1 MEPASILV
9 VEDDQTIALGLE
21 YALAQEGYA
30 VTYAAS
36 CALASQ
42 AIADKHFDLALL
54 DINLPDGNGFDLCRL
69 LRASGDTAVIFLTVQ
84 DDEAGTVMGLEM
96 GAEDYITKP
105 FRLRELLARIKVVLR
120 RRGDAAPSTANLGGL
135 TVDIARGKVTRNGE
149 EIPLTA
155 MEYRLLLVFL
165 NNRGRILTRESILSG
180 LWDTDGN
187 FVENNT
193 LTVYIKRLREK
204 LEADPQNPRLIKTV
218 RGLGYR
224 MEE

>member
-1 MEPASILV
+1 
-9 VEDDQTIALGLE
+9 
-21 YALAQEGYA
+21 
-30 VTYAAS
+30 
-36 CALASQ
+36 
-42 AIADKHFDLALL
+42 
-54 DINLPDGNGFDLCRL
+54 
-69 LRASGDTAVIFLTVQ
+69 
-84 DDEAGTVMGLEM
+84 MGLEM

-187 FVENNT
+187 FVRC
-193 LTVYIKRLREK
+193 V
-204 LEADPQNPRLIKTV
+204 
-218 RGLGYR
+218 
-224 MEE
+224 